1 MKTKLKFDRNKSV
14 FRDLYISC
22 SANDPGELI
31 EIYTKADQELMRS
44 SQWDYND
51 ASQTTN
57 IIKSAIEKV
66 GLDTIPDRKEQ
77 EWLQDI
83 LWLWYHHATSCALD
97 KYGDKSKAQ
106 EFSKKALE
114 LHLPTNPNKI
124 TKVLYLLTHDEL
136 DEVKKWVQ
144 SINSEPEKSTAQKD
158 IEAYIQGTFF
168 EKKLT

>member
-1 MKTKLKFDRNKSV
+1 MEIKQKFDRNKSIL
-14 FRDLYISC
+14 RDLYASY

-31 EIYTKADQELMRS
+31 EVYTKIDQELMRS
-44 SQWDYND
+44 GQWDYND
-51 ASQTTN
+51 ASQATN

-66 GLDTIPDRKEQ
+66 GLDAIPDRKEQ

-83 LWLWYHHATSCALD
+83 LWFWYHHATSCALD
-97 KYGDKSKAQ
+97 RYGDKSKAQ

-124 TKVLYLLTHDEL
+124 TKLLYLLTHDEL
-136 DEVKKWVQ
+136 DEAKKWIQ
-144 SINSEPEKSTAQKD
+144 GIDSETERSSAIAD
-158 IEAYIQGTFF
+158 IETYIKGTFF